1 MWNFN
6 EQIKTND
13 IEEICAILN
22 LYKDKWII
30 AGEYYHRYL
39 KVKKTTPKTD
49 KQFEFIGAYKLDGEL
64 LYATKKIPLWLDNWY
79 EDTEYKVLIELESQ

>member
-22 LYKDKWII
+22 LYKDKWLIVGDYDAI
-30 AGEYYHRYL
+30 YL
-39 KVKKTTPKTD
+39 KVETAIPKTD
-49 KQFEFIGAYKLDGEL
+49 KQFVFIGDYIINNEL
-64 LYATKKIPLWLDNWY
+64 KHSTKSVSLWLSNWFQ
-79 EDTEYKVLIELESQ
+79 ETEYKVLFV